1 MATLRPADAK
11 SRVMSLDA
19 FRGFVILAMTFVNY
33 VGAITG
39 VPAWLQHVDGNVDG
53 YTFVDLV
60 FPGFLFM
67 VGMSI
72 PLSFERRLAARS
84 AWQPM
89 LGHIV
94 LRAAMLILLG
104 LILGNED
111 MYDAVATG
119 VPKNIWYMCV
129 PLSALAM
136 WAAWPLPRKWNISI
150 RVVGA
155 AVFLWLLIIF
165 RGQNELKQ
173 VVWLQHANSDCQF
186 GILGMIGWGYLTCS
200 LIYLMLRGNRPALM
214 GWLGLMIAAY
224 MGWRHGRLDFL
235 ASVSQFVS
243 LGQIFGAT
251 AAVVMAGV
259 VVGTLF
265 SGPRKLNPHYRLRFI
280 MGFGALLVAAGYLI
294 RPLHGISKIQMTD
307 AYALVS
313 AGVACLCYGGFYIA
327 MEMAKIRGGFGLL
340 VPVGQNALMAYLLP
354 DIVGRL
360 LELAGLTDIP
370 WAEKGLGPGVTNV
383 ALLTL
388 VILFF
393 VRFVTQRRIIV
404 RL

>member
-1 MATLRPADAK
+1 
-11 SRVMSLDA
+11 
-19 FRGFVILAMTFVNY
+19 
-33 VGAITG
+33 
-39 VPAWLQHVDGNVDG
+39 
-53 YTFVDLV
+53 
-60 FPGFLFM
+60 
-67 VGMSI
+67 
-72 PLSFERRLAARS
+72 
-84 AWQPM
+84 
-89 LGHIV
+89 
-94 LRAAMLILLG
+94 
-104 LILGNED
+104 

-119 VPKNIWYMCV
+119 VPKNVWYLCV

-136 WAAWPLPRKWNISI
+136 WATWPFPQKWHIG
-150 RVVGA
+150 VKVLGG
-155 AVFLWLLIIF
+155 AVFLWLLVIF

-200 LIYLMLRGNRPALM
+200 LLYLLLRGNRPALI
-214 GWLGLMIAAY
+214 GWLGMMVAVY
-224 MGWRHGRLDFL
+224 MGWRHGRLEML
-235 ASVSQFVS
+235 ARVNEYVSV
-243 LGQIFGAT
+243 GQIFGAT

-265 SGPRKLNPHYRLRFI
+265 SGTRKLNPHYRLRFM
-280 MGFGALLVAAGYLI
+280 MGFGVLLIAAGYLI

-313 AGVACLCYGGFYIA
+313 AGVACLAYAGFYIA
-327 MEMAKIRGGFGLL
+327 MDMAKIRGGFGLL

-360 LELAGLTDIP
+360 LGLAGLDDIP
-370 WAEKGLGPGVTNV
+370 WAEKGLGPGITNV

-393 VRFVTQRRIIV
+393 VRFVTQRRVIV

>member
-1 MATLRPADAK
+1 MATLRPAGAA
-11 SRVMSLDA
+11 SRIISLDA

-33 VGAITG
+33 VGAVTG
-39 VPAWLQHVDGNVDG
+39 VPAWMQHVEGNVDG
-53 YTFVDLV
+53 YTFVDMV

-72 PLSFERRLAARS
+72 PLSFERRLAAGTS
-84 AWQPM
+84 WTPM
-89 LGHIV
+89 LTRIG
-94 LRAAMLILLG
+94 LRSAMLILLG

-119 VPKNIWYMCV
+119 VPKDVWYLCV

-136 WAAWPLPRKWNISI
+136 WATWPFSRKVTIGI
-150 RVVGA
+150 KVLGG
-155 AVFLWLLIIF
+155 AVFLWLLVIF
-165 RGQNELKQ
+165 RGQNDLKQ

-186 GILGMIGWGYLTCS
+186 GILGMIGWGYLTSS
-200 LIYLMLRGNRPALM
+200 LLYLLLRGNRPALM
-214 GWLGLMIAAY
+214 GWMGFLIAVY
-224 MGWRHGRLDFL
+224 MGWRHGRLDLL
-235 ASVSQFVS
+235 ARVNEYVSV
-243 LGQIFGAT
+243 GQIFGAT

-265 SGPRKLNPHYRLRFI
+265 SGARKLNPHYRLRFM
-280 MGFGALLVAAGYLI
+280 MGFGVLLLAAGYLI

-307 AYALVS
+307 AYALVA
-313 AGVACLCYGGFYIA
+313 AGVACLCYTGFYIA
-327 MEMAKIRGGFGLL
+327 MEMANIRGGFGWL

-360 LELAGLTDIP
+360 LGLAGLEDIP
-370 WAEKGLGPGVTNV
+370 WAEKGLGPGITNV

-388 VILFF
+388 VILAF
-393 VRFVTQRRIIV
+393 VRFVTHRRVIV